1 MTELPDD
8 RKNFKIGLAVQTQYR
23 RVSDRHATTAKTAF
37 THSFAREKIVSKY
50 LHFFYMYI
58 FQYSTKYLSKPVTQ
72 KKSYTVT
79 VSAFTCART
88 HTGSLTPLVNS
99 RVSK

>member
-1 MTELPDD
+1 
-8 RKNFKIGLAVQTQYR
+8 
-23 RVSDRHATTAKTAF
+23 
-37 THSFAREKIVSKY
+37 
-50 LHFFYMYI
+50 MYI

-88 HTGSLTPLVNS
+88 HTGSLITPLVNS